1 MASEETND
9 SYLSKDLGQSPSNT
23 HLPEEPMVPSVQFT
37 NDTAKQNKP
46 VELISIEPVVDGGT
60 SEGNQSGNDPD
71 EEPCRKTGLSKYNWK
86 HFLPFARRDPS
97 KPAIDEAGFLSLM
110 FLTWATPVIRRGFKG
125 SLQLEDFDKISP
137 YESAEVNFKQGMRLW
152 DEEVKQRGLN
162 NASMVRVVGKGVK
175 TRIFFGIFFLIFSQ
189 LISFLG
195 LAIFVHKILEYIEE
209 KYSSSKLEGI
219 GWVIG
224 LLLAEV
230 GRSVF

>member
-1 MASEETND
+1 
-9 SYLSKDLGQSPSNT
+9 
-23 HLPEEPMVPSVQFT
+23 
-37 NDTAKQNKP
+37 
-46 VELISIEPVVDGGT
+46 
-60 SEGNQSGNDPD
+60 
-71 EEPCRKTGLSKYNWK
+71 
-86 HFLPFARRDPS
+86 
-97 KPAIDEAGFLSLM
+97 M

-125 SLQLEDFDKISP
+125 SLQLDDFDKISP
-137 YESAEVNFKQGMRLW
+137 YESAEVNFKRGMRLW

-195 LAIFVHKILEYIEE
+195 PAIFVHKILEYIEE